1 MKVTA
6 SGAYASHFTAAEIW
20 GGWVP
25 HQPLTHISVAAGET
39 RSRRQGL
46 KAHEAKGS
54 VTVLVHQRVRVSS
67 PVDTFLAMAALLDLV
82 DLVVLGDSLVRQSRT
97 TPERLVQAASVC
109 SGPGARLARRAARLV
124 RRGVDSPMESR
135 LRMLIVLAGLPE
147 PRVNWIVYDDNG
159 KWRMRFDLSYPA
171 LRLVIEYDDR
181 QHAEDDTQWDRDIER
196 REDMDRLR
204 LRMVVVRP
212 RSTAAAEH

>member
-1 MKVTA
+1 
-6 SGAYASHFTAAEIW
+6 
-20 GGWVP
+20 
-25 HQPLTHISVAAGET
+25 
-39 RSRRQGL
+39 
-46 KAHEAKGS
+46 
-54 VTVLVHQRVRVSS
+54 
-67 PVDTFLAMAALLDLV
+67 
-82 DLVVLGDSLVRQSRT
+82 
-97 TPERLVQAASVC
+97 
-109 SGPGARLARRAARLV
+109 
-124 RRGVDSPMESR
+124 
-135 LRMLIVLAGLPE
+135 MLIVLAGLPE